1 MSLTVPKRTPLSGG
15 QSPNYGN
22 PPDRVRRRVKRGGV
36 EPLLHGLTRAN
47 CSVGRSA
54 NAVRLRQA
62 LDGKAKAREVAVAL
76 APVSVARMV
85 GPKKAKNRN
94 KAVNLL
100 KTKDGQM
107 E

>member
-1 MSLTVPKRTPLSGG
+1 M
-15 QSPNYGN
+15 
-22 PPDRVRRRVKRGGV
+22 
-36 EPLLHGLTRAN
+36 
-47 CSVGRSA
+47 
-54 NAVRLRQA
+54 
-62 LDGKAKAREVAVAL
+62 DGKAKAREVAVAL

-100 KTKDGQM
+100 KTKDGKM